1 MSVSAAFILY
11 IEQQKL
17 KALNSK
23 NRKLIKFMRERLR
36 TQKLTDILQSCQS
49 TVCWGAITMICVN
62 YAWIQNGSASASAE
76 STASCFSCSHLSLGT
91 RLSFSLLFLSVSLF
105 VQRYYYFQYK
115 ILKSKMK
122 QQNFHCKRL
131 TYPRKRSQLLDC

>member
-1 MSVSAAFILY
+1 
-11 IEQQKL
+11 
-17 KALNSK
+17 
-23 NRKLIKFMRERLR
+23 
-36 TQKLTDILQSCQS
+36 
-49 TVCWGAITMICVN
+49 MICVN

-105 VQRYYYFQYK
+105 VQRYYYFHYK

-131 TYPRKRSQLLDC
+131 TYPRKRSQLLDCWVTVICSFSAANKFIIQSVTASEGHRQSLWTRTSINECLGHFPW